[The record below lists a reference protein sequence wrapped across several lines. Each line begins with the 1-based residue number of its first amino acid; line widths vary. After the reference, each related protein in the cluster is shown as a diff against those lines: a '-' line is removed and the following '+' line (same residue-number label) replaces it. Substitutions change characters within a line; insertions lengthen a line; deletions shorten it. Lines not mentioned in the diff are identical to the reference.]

1 MTRVRPDGGSGERYD
16 VLEYADGRCEV
27 VPAGEGNHVV
37 AAHRDE
43 DRRQQRIATV
53 TVAVVGLLAGAVG
66 AAWLLRGL
74 VVPVGVGLLIGVVGG
89 AARHRAWSPTA
100 ALPEVVADDVSAAI
114 VREYVDEFDPSAV
127 SSAFDS

>member
-1 MTRVRPDGGSGERYD
+1 MTGVRPDGGSGERYD
-16 VLEYADGRCEV
+16 VLEYADGRREV
-27 VPAGEGNHVV
+27 VPAGEGDHVV

-66 AAWLLRGL
+66 VGWLLSGL
-74 VVPVGVGLLIGVVGG
+74 VVPVGVGLLVGVISG
-89 AARHRAWSPTA
+89 AARHRAWSPNA
-100 ALPEVVADDVSAAI
+100 ALPEVVAADVSAAI
-114 VREYVDEFDPSAV
+114 VREYVGEFDPSAV